1 MSIVDKHLEIEVE
14 IKRIN
19 PSPRWSDATVFN
31 GVAYFVEVA
40 DDPSVDMAG
49 QMKQVLTQAE
59 DSLLTVNSNK
69 SRLISVT
76 IYVTD
81 FANFDVLNREWEAWL
96 PQGCAPSRACIK
108 AELADPAYLVEIA
121 FIAASDQDE

>member
-1 MSIVDKHLEIEVE
+1 ME

-31 GVAYFVEVA
+31 GTAYFVEVA
-40 DDPSVDMAG
+40 DDPSVDMLG
-49 QMKQVLTQAE
+49 QIRQILTQAE

-81 FANFDVLNREWEAWL
+81 FANYR
-96 PQGCAPSRACIK
+96 Q
-108 AELADPAYLVEIA
+108 
-121 FIAASDQDE
+121 